1 MHIKHSIEKP
11 DGTYTYQGE
20 FTGKELDFL
29 VEYACNSLM
38 AAGAFPFIV
47 RNEEETSPA
56 VPMDA
61 PEMSQ

>member
-1 MHIKHSIEKP
+1 MHIKHSVEKP
-11 DGTYTYQGE
+11 DGTYVYQGE

-38 AAGAFPFIV
+38 AAGAFPFIMKDTADV
-47 RNEEETSPA
+47 VQPH
-56 VPMDA
+56 DA